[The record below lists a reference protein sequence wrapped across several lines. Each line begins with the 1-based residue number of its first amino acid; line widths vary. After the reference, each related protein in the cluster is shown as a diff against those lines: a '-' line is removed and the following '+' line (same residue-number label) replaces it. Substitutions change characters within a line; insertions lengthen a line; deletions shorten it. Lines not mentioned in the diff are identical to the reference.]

1 MKILVSN
8 DDGYQSPGIQAL
20 ARALSA
26 IGDVTVVAP
35 AEDRSAAS
43 NSLTLSRPLHVRQCT
58 DQAFPVYYVDG
69 TPADCVHIAVNGLLD
84 FRPDIVVS
92 GVNNGPNLGDDTIYS
107 GTVAAAM
114 EGFLLGIPAIA
125 VSMERKPA
133 THFATAA
140 HVATGLAKRL
150 MDKRPPVPWLLNV
163 NVPDVPEDDL
173 AGIQVV
179 RLGRRHQAEPVSKTH
194 HHHEPGTTVW
204 RIGPAGPAADA
215 GPDTDFGVVAQR
227 MVAITP
233 LSIDLT
239 QYDALHHVQ
248 AWLA

>member
-69 TPADCVHIAVNGLLD
+69 TPADCVHVAVNGLLD

-114 EGFLLGIPAIA
+114 EGRRRNQPPAA
-125 VSMERKPA
+125 PPA
-133 THFATAA
+133 GAA
-140 HVATGLAKRL
+140 PAALDTWA
-150 MDKRPPVPWLLNV
+150 DP
-163 NVPDVPEDDL
+163 PDVLQAVGSTDSGAGSETEDNTPTSIAPEQEKKN
-173 AGIQVV
+173 A
-179 RLGRRHQAEPVSKTH
+179 
-194 HHHEPGTTVW
+194 
-204 RIGPAGPAADA
+204 
-215 GPDTDFGVVAQR
+215 
-227 MVAITP
+227 
-233 LSIDLT
+233 
-239 QYDALHHVQ
+239 
-248 AWLA
+248 